1 MSENIVSNI
10 PDGISSPPVTIP
22 SPSPTSA
29 NDSQELA
36 LTKFYFP
43 PLELVFPLPS
53 PDSKVLDEQPPIP
66 IKQLKTS
73 HSRHWTEEEDELVR
87 AVVSTC
93 DTKWDEVGEGMTA
106 SACKERRSFLKKTVP
121 PSEIPPDPI
130 VSNILQ
136 HVPRIRKRSRDW
148 SPESS
153 IPRPHPT
160 NPARLPWTEAEKDAL
175 HALDS
180 RPTSGK
186 FSWDRV
192 ASEFMGGGKR
202 TAENLEAYW
211 YTHLKAKPGLIAL
224 EYDEIHAMDG
234 RAASTPVAQTSFET
248 KVFFQFTPRPPR
260 PKAPQDV
267 MPTSFRA
274 VSEAYSNKGSLASN
288 RREDFSMTTTD
299 AKCQVMFATLPT
311 RIDLIRRGRHQLPH
325 QRLGFGVTR
334 KTGN

>member
-106 SACKERRSFLKKTVP
+106 SACKERRSFLKKSQSIAWVFSFFGSPCANTSKPLAVP

-211 YTHLKAKPGLIAL
+211 YTHLKAKREL
-224 EYDEIHAMDG
+224 
-234 RAASTPVAQTSFET
+234 
-248 KVFFQFTPRPPR
+248 FFPN
-260 PKAPQDV
+260 DLG
-267 MPTSFRA
+267 
-274 VSEAYSNKGSLASN
+274 E
-288 RREDFSMTTTD
+288 FSS
-299 AKCQVMFATLPT
+299 
-311 RIDLIRRGRHQLPH
+311 G
-325 QRLGFGVTR
+325 
-334 KTGN
+334 